1 MQFDIRY
8 YFCRRGGENIYD
20 MKKNTFEL
28 DFDTDTRIAFV
39 KKVTDEIQK
48 NHQEGNSEI
57 ITGFM
62 PQIIDPATGNP
73 HKMCPV
79 LSFELYINRLHPDN
93 EFLWQRSLKK
103 KPDNIMAPWYSNE
116 RVGHN
121 PLDNFMST
129 LGKNAKLSQ
138 HYTNHCIQVTGVTN
152 LSRQNFTDKQIMSV
166 TGHKSI

>member
-1 MQFDIRY
+1 MTTIFLFQTLKLYASDELNPDGTPRQLQNKVQFDIRY
-8 YFCRRGGENIYD
+8 YFCRRGGENIHD

-39 KKVTDEIQK
+39 KKVTDEMQK
-48 NHQEGNSEI
+48 NHKEANSEI

-62 PQIIDPATGNP
+62 PQIIVPATGNP
-73 HKMCPV
+73 HRMCPV
-79 LSFELYINRLHPDN
+79 RSFELYLHRLHPDN

-116 RVGHN
+116 QVGHN

-129 LGKNAKLSQ
+129 LAKNAKLS
-138 HYTNHCIQVTGVTN
+138 
-152 LSRQNFTDKQIMSV
+152 
-166 TGHKSI
+166 